1 MVKEIVF
8 SKKDFTDKVLIV
20 DVINLLGDQLTV
32 DEMLSVMKSNNV
44 WTISTVVDSII
55 LASWVMIRRGKE

>member
-8 SKKDFTDKVLIV
+8 SKKDFTDKVFIV

>member
-8 SKKDFTDKVLIV
+8 SKKDFTDKVLII